1 MRPFQALLPLL
12 SSLILCMVFWT
23 SDVHA
28 LSVTVKAL
36 NPNTN
41 ALLNTRV
48 ITFTPSST
56 TQPGCISGYACNTVS
71 GWSGGSGGSLSSGS
85 ADSQIRITTNSGY
98 AAGPTASVL
107 DSGQSIAFALNGFIF
122 QGFSTGAG
130 RLEITLTHNFP
141 NLTDGTRLYGFME
154 NGAFLQ
160 PNALTGSNTCSTT
173 PTQCGNVSGDTLTM
187 QAQVDTLAVFPTTPF
202 LRTGGVGTT
211 SNYSFNLSPT
221 ASRTTT
227 IAGGTDLKYTWLYN
241 YSNSLG
247 PVTSKF
253 SDPPGGIGNC
263 DSGGPSNNPNCR
275 DADTSVIGGLG
286 VYGIPEGDPDGVLLK
301 LSAATGVPEPS
312 SVLLLGLGLL
322 SGGLFFALRLR
333 KEKERETR

>member
-36 NPNTN
+36 NPDTN
-41 ALLNTRV
+41 AVLNTRV
-48 ITFTPSST
+48 ITFTSSAT
-56 TQPGCISGYACNTVS
+56 TLPGCISGYACNTVF

-85 ADSQIRITTNSGY
+85 GASQIRIATNSGY
-98 AAGPTASVL
+98 TAGPTASL
-107 DSGQSIAFALNGFIF
+107 FDSGQSIAFALNGFIF
-122 QGFSTGAG
+122 QGFSAGAG

-141 NLTDGTRLYGFME
+141 KLTDGTRNYGFME

-160 PNALTGSNTCSTT
+160 PNALTGSNTCATT
-173 PTQCGNVSGDTLTM
+173 PTQCGNVSGDKLTM
-187 QAQVDTLAVFPTTPF
+187 QAQVDALAVFPTTPF
-202 LRTGGVGTT
+202 QQIADPGTT
-211 SNYSFNLSPT
+211 DNYSFNHSPT

-227 IAGGTDLKYTWLYN
+227 IAGGTDLKYTWVYN
-241 YSNSLG
+241 YSNAGG

-263 DSGGPSNNPNCR
+263 GTSNNPNCR
-275 DADTSVIGGLG
+275 DTDTSVIGGLG
-286 VYGIPEGDPDGVLLK
+286 VYGIPDGDPDRVLRT
-301 LSAATGVPEPS
+301 LSAATGVPIPEPS